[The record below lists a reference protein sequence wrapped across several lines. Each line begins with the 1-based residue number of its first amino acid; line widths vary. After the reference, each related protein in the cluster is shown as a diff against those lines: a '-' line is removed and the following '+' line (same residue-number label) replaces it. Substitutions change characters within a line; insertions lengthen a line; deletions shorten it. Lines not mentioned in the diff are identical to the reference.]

1 MTDSVTKLIAVFSLG
16 GTIAMTTQAD
26 GTVAPALSAQ
36 DLLDAVPQLGELD
49 FELQVTSFRQLPGA
63 SLTYADLFALS
74 DAVSE
79 AVAAGATGVV
89 ITQGTDT
96 IEETAFFL
104 DLRSDGRAPVIVT
117 GAMRNP
123 TMPGADG
130 PANLLAAL
138 QTAASPNTPRRA
150 LVVFA
155 DEVHSGL
162 HVSKAHSTSIAAFVS
177 TNGPIGH
184 VAEGRVTYHAAPAA
198 APRVLGSVDREVR
211 TALITAAVGDDSQYL
226 ESVGHHADGLVVAG
240 FGAGHVPA
248 SWVSALEK
256 TASRIPVVLAT
267 RTGRG
272 PVLSKT
278 YGFPGS
284 ESDLLAR
291 GLISAGSLPSVKAKV
306 LLHTALATG
315 AETPDV
321 RRLFENGAA
330 A

>member
-1 MTDSVTKLIAVFSLG
+1 LTESVAKRIAVFSLG

-36 DLLDAVPQLGELD
+36 ELLDAVPQLGELGL
-49 FELQVTSFRQLPGA
+49 ELQVTSFRQLPGA

-74 DAVSE
+74 DAVCE
-79 AVAAGATGVV
+79 AVAAGAAGVV

-104 DLRSDGRAPVIVT
+104 DLRSDGRAPVVVT

-130 PANLLAAL
+130 PANILAGLLAAS
-138 QTAASPNTPRRA
+138 APHSPRRG

-155 DEVHSGL
+155 DEVHAGTD
-162 HVSKAHSTSIAAFVS
+162 VSKVHSTSTAAFVS
-177 TNGPIGH
+177 ANGPIGH
-184 VAEGRVTYHAAPAA
+184 IAEGRVTYHSASAPA
-198 APRVLGSVDREVR
+198 PQVLGPKLRDVR
-211 TALITAAVGDDSQYL
+211 TALITAALGDDSHIL
-226 ESVGHHADGLVVAG
+226 KSVGADVDGLVVAG

-248 SWVSALEK
+248 SWVSTLEK
-256 TASRIPVVLAT
+256 VACHIPVVLAT

-272 PVLSKT
+272 PVLSST

-291 GLISAGSLPSVKAKV
+291 GLISAGSLPPIKAKV

-315 AETPDV
+315 ADTPDV
-321 RRLFENGAA
+321 RRLFENGAGA
-330 A
+330 